1 MAYRF
6 SRRWFPPG
14 ASASAGAASVETEAG
29 YGDEDVAI
37 AGVEGDPF
45 PVASLAVGQKTAR
58 GHLTAHESGFAEDVG
73 DGAGAI
79 VAGVIESGVAAA
91 PFVGLVLEAVSSGD
105 GQFDLCGSTAWGV
118 GPAVVVGGGS
128 FRCSFV
134 GDWIPGLDLTAAGR
148 E

>member
-1 MAYRF
+1 
-6 SRRWFPPG
+6 
-14 ASASAGAASVETEAG
+14 
-29 YGDEDVAI
+29 VAI
-37 AGVEGDPF
+37 AGVDGDPF
-45 PVASLAVGQKTAR
+45 SVASLPVGQKTAR
-58 GHLTAHESGFAEDVG
+58 GHLTVHESGLAEDVG
-73 DGAGAI
+73 DGPGAI
-79 VAGVIESGVAAA
+79 VAGVIESGVAAS

-105 GQFDLCGSTAWGV
+105 GQFDLGGSTAWGV